1 MGQRTQIGMRKFQ
14 LDLRKSFL
22 SMKTLKKQF
31 FPFLEIFKARRD
43 RTTWS
48 DIAADPALNRRFDQR
63 PCEVPSSLG
72 YPVTHPLP

>member
-1 MGQRTQIGMRKFQ
+1 MRKFQ

-43 RTTWS
+43 RPTWS
-48 DIAADPALNRRFDQR
+48 DIAADAALNRRFD
-63 PCEVPSSLG
+63 
-72 YPVTHPLP
+72 